1 VVHLAGLF
9 SYNIL
14 IICGIIRKI
23 PVCVTSAQQVS
34 SDQNGG
40 RLKKITHCGKEDQE
54 RADREDGVV
63 GEDPVEIEGDVAE

>member
-1 VVHLAGLF
+1 
-9 SYNIL
+9 
-14 IICGIIRKI
+14 
-23 PVCVTSAQQVS
+23 VTSAQQVS